1 MCYFPMLFTALS
13 WLTTTLAM
21 VGELFCTITYFVAYI
36 YTAELFPT
44 VLRASVIGV
53 SSMAGRV
60 GSITSAYIGELVRL
74 YFYEHCVYPS
84 IYGF

>member
-21 VGELFCTITYFVAYI
+21 VGKLFCTITYFVAYI

-60 GSITSAYIGELVRL
+60 GSITSAYIGELVRPFLRTL
-74 YFYEHCVYPS
+74 YISFN
-84 IYGF
+84 

>member
-1 MCYFPMLFTALS
+1 MAGKFFNTFTFFI
-13 WLTTTLAM
+13 
-21 VGELFCTITYFVAYI
+21 VYI

-60 GSITSAYIGELVRL
+60 GAMTSAYIGELVRVNIRTL
-74 YFYEHCVYPS
+74 CMYIFC
-84 IYGF
+84 FTLF